1 MTAMVHL
8 DIQNCLIFTL
18 VFLFPTLFLFVFF
31 FFKEPKKSFDLPPSP
46 PSLPIIGHL
55 HLIISSSMHKCF
67 QKISSKYGQ
76 FLHLRIFHVPI
87 VLVSSPTVA
96 YEIFKAHDTNVSYR
110 GPIAIDEC
118 IVFGSSGYIRAPSGD
133 YWRFMKKI
141 IMAKALGPQALERTR
156 GVRLVELER
165 FHRNLLDKAM
175 KKESVEVGEE
185 AMRLVNNTLGKM
197 SMGSSFS
204 VEDNDGGKVCELSV
218 AFTSLC
224 HKFCVA
230 QVFHKPLEKLGIS
243 FLKKDVMEVSHRFEE
258 HLEKILAKYEEK
270 VEEHQ
275 GAEFMDALLE
285 SYQGETAE
293 YKMTRKQ
300 IKALFAELFVGAG
313 DSSSSTTRWAMAE
326 IINNP
331 KILERLREE
340 IDSVVGKN
348 RLVQETDLTNLPY
361 LQAVVKE
368 ALRLH
373 PVGAVVPREFQ
384 EGCTIGGF
392 YIPEGTSLAV
402 NSYAIMRDPDSWEDP
417 CKFKPE
423 RFLTSSRSWK
433 EEERKEQALK
443 FLAFGAGRRGCPGSN
458 LGSTFVG
465 TAVGVMVQ
473 CFDWEIEGD
482 KVNMEEASGLRF
494 FMALAKPLKCTPSPR
509 NMNHLPSDSRGQ
521 DYTRFQ
527 LANI

>member
-243 FLKKDVMEVSHRFEE
+243 FLKKDVME
-258 HLEKILAKYEEK
+258 
-270 VEEHQ
+270 
-275 GAEFMDALLE
+275 
-285 SYQGETAE
+285 
-293 YKMTRKQ
+293 
-300 IKALFAELFVGAG
+300 ELFVGAG

>member
-1 MTAMVHL
+1 MTAMVDL

-31 FFKEPKKSFDLPPSP
+31 FFYKEPNNSFDLPPSP
-46 PSLPIIGHL
+46 PSLPIVGHL

-175 KKESVEVGEE
+175 KKESVEIGEE

-258 HLEKILAKYEEK
+258 HLENILAKYEEK

-285 SYQGETAE
+285 SYQGENAE

-300 IKALFAELFVGAG
+300 IKALFAVTLSLRIKQIPLYSRPHLGN
-313 DSSSSTTRWAMAE
+313 SRMKYWLCPPLS
-326 IINNP
+326 
-331 KILERLREE
+331 KLLE
-340 IDSVVGKN
+340 V
-348 RLVQETDLTNLPY
+348 
-361 LQAVVKE
+361 
-368 ALRLH
+368 
-373 PVGAVVPREFQ
+373 
-384 EGCTIGGF
+384 F
-392 YIPEGTSLAV
+392 YI
-402 NSYAIMRDPDSWEDP
+402 NKDFQIM
-417 CKFKPE
+417 
-423 RFLTSSRSWK
+423 
-433 EEERKEQALK
+433 
-443 FLAFGAGRRGCPGSN
+443 N
-458 LGSTFVG
+458 
-465 TAVGVMVQ
+465 
-473 CFDWEIEGD
+473 
-482 KVNMEEASGLRF
+482 F
-494 FMALAKPLKCTPSPR
+494 F
-509 NMNHLPSDSRGQ
+509 
-521 DYTRFQ
+521 FF
-527 LANI
+527 

>member
-1 MTAMVHL
+1 M
-8 DIQNCLIFTL
+8 
-18 VFLFPTLFLFVFF
+18 
-31 FFKEPKKSFDLPPSP
+31 
-46 PSLPIIGHL
+46 
-55 HLIISSSMHKCF
+55 
-67 QKISSKYGQ
+67 
-76 FLHLRIFHVPI
+76 
-87 VLVSSPTVA
+87 A

-175 KKESVEVGEE
+175 KKESVEIGEE

-258 HLEKILAKYEEK
+258 HLENILAKYEEK

-285 SYQGETAE
+285 SYQGENAE

-300 IKALFAELFVGAG
+300 IKALFAVTLSLRIKQIPLYSRPHLGN
-313 DSSSSTTRWAMAE
+313 SRMKYWLCPPLS
-326 IINNP
+326 
-331 KILERLREE
+331 KLLE
-340 IDSVVGKN
+340 V
-348 RLVQETDLTNLPY
+348 
-361 LQAVVKE
+361 
-368 ALRLH
+368 
-373 PVGAVVPREFQ
+373 
-384 EGCTIGGF
+384 F
-392 YIPEGTSLAV
+392 YI
-402 NSYAIMRDPDSWEDP
+402 NKDFQIMN
-417 CKFKPE
+417 FFF
-423 RFLTSSRSWK
+423 FLIK
-433 EEERKEQALK
+433 L
-443 FLAFGAGRRGCPGSN
+443 LN
-458 LGSTFVG
+458 
-465 TAVGVMVQ
+465 
-473 CFDWEIEGD
+473 
-482 KVNMEEASGLRF
+482 
-494 FMALAKPLKCTPSPR
+494 KCLYP
-509 NMNHLPSDSRGQ
+509 
-521 DYTRFQ
+521 
-527 LANI
+527 